1 MASSDS
7 SKTVFLAFSVNFFIA
22 GIKTVIAVI
31 TSSSAMF
38 SEAVHSYVDSGN
50 QFILWF
56 GIKQSKKPNKLLYP
70 LGRGKEEY
78 FWTLVVA
85 VLIFTIGGLI
95 SLEHGIEALSH
106 PKELKNLFISIAV
119 LSVSIILELYV
130 LYKAVKELRSKAVN
144 KDLSVFKLL
153 KESTDGPLIA
163 IVVEDFAA
171 TLGFYIVLTPIFS
184 KYINKN
190 LIQKKNLIGSIT
202 GFAGILLIALN
213 DLDQLFGNLFTLIC
227 ATGYALHI
235 VMVEKYV
242 KDLNISKLMFVQ
254 SAVGTIL
261 CIPFINYENLN
272 ISYKFFVP
280 ILFLGFVVNFCAF
293 YLQLFGQ
300 KFINASTA
308 SLLFGLEGVFA
319 LLIGVFFVG
328 EVLNLLNWAG
338 VVLMLVA
345 IFYVVKE

>member
-1 MASSDS
+1 MILKDKSRAIIALVTSALLFGSTFAVVKDLISDL
-7 SKTVFLAFSVNFFIA
+7 TPVNIVFLRYLLAAILFLITG
-22 GIKTVIAVI
+22 GIPEKEYLKPGLLMGVFLWIGYI
-31 TSSSAMF
+31 T
-38 SEAVHSYVDSGN
+38 
-50 QFILWF
+50 Q
-56 GIKQSKKPNKLLYP
+56 
-70 LGRGKEEY
+70 
-78 FWTLVVA
+78 
-85 VLIFTIGGLI
+85 TIG
-95 SLEHGIEALSH
+95 LETT
-106 PKELKNLFISIAV
+106 
-119 LSVSIILELYV
+119 
-130 LYKAVKELRSKAVN
+130 
-144 KDLSVFKLL
+144 
-153 KESTDGPLIA
+153 STINSG
-163 IVVEDFAA
+163 VV
-171 TLGFYIVLTPIFS
+171 TGFYIVLTPIFS

-190 LIQKKNLIGSIT
+190 LIQKKNLIGSIA

-254 SAVGTIL
+254 SAVGSIL

-280 ILFLGFVVNFCAF
+280 IIFLGFVVNFCAF

-338 VVLMLVA
+338 VVLMLIA

>member
-1 MASSDS
+1 MILKDKSRAIIALVTSALLFGSTFAVVKDLISDL
-7 SKTVFLAFSVNFFIA
+7 TPVNIVFLRYLLAAILFLITG
-22 GIKTVIAVI
+22 GIPEKEYLKPGLLMGVFLWIGYI
-31 TSSSAMF
+31 T
-38 SEAVHSYVDSGN
+38 
-50 QFILWF
+50 Q
-56 GIKQSKKPNKLLYP
+56 
-70 LGRGKEEY
+70 
-78 FWTLVVA
+78 
-85 VLIFTIGGLI
+85 TIG
-95 SLEHGIEALSH
+95 LETT
-106 PKELKNLFISIAV
+106 
-119 LSVSIILELYV
+119 
-130 LYKAVKELRSKAVN
+130 
-144 KDLSVFKLL
+144 
-153 KESTDGPLIA
+153 STINSG
-163 IVVEDFAA
+163 VV
-171 TLGFYIVLTPIFS
+171 TGFYIVLTPIFS

-190 LIQKKNLIGSIT
+190 LIQKKNLIGSIA

-254 SAVGTIL
+254 SAVGSIL

-272 ISYKFFVP
+272 ISYKFFEP
-280 ILFLGFVVNFCAF
+280 IFFLGFVVNFCAF

-338 VVLMLVA
+338 VVLMLIA